1 MAERSALSFPEAD
14 AAFPEADAAF
24 PEADAAFPEA
34 DAAFPEADA
43 ASPEPDAARDEAVP
57 AGWSRASR
65 WAGMLAGDVTSAIVP
80 WANVKPVIVPQV
92 LRLTSAVVCCHVGF
106 VLTSPG
112 AAGP

>member
-1 MAERSALSFPEAD
+1 MP
-14 AAFPEADAAF
+14 
-24 PEADAAFPEA
+24 
-34 DAAFPEADA
+34 
-43 ASPEPDAARDEAVP
+43 
-57 AGWSRASR
+57 
-65 WAGMLAGDVTSAIVP
+65 AGDVTSAIVP